1 MRRLAVFLL
10 TACLGVSAMAADAID
25 SKRQKEF
32 GDITVHYNT
41 FTSSFLQPDTA
52 QAVGVVRSK
61 NKGLINVTVIK
72 GVTPVAAQVTGT
84 IKDLSG
90 RSEILTFKQITEKG
104 AIYYLAPYN
113 VPQQE
118 VRVFTINVET
128 GGKAH
133 GFQFNQEL
141 FRRTDEPD
149 STRAGQP

>member
-1 MRRLAVFLL
+1 MSRLAVFLL
-10 TACLGVSAMAADAID
+10 TACLGASAVAADAID
-25 SKRQKEF
+25 GNRQKEF

-41 FTSSFLQPDTA
+41 FTSSFLQPETA

-61 NKGLINVTVIK
+61 NKGLINVSVVK

-90 RSEILTFKQITEKG
+90 KSEILTFKQITEKG
-104 AIYYLAPYN
+104 AIYYLAPYS

-118 VRVFTINVET
+118 YRTFTINVES

-133 GFQFNQEL
+133 GFSFVQEL
-141 FRRTDEPD
+141 FPADK
-149 STRAGQP
+149 

>member
-1 MRRLAVFLL
+1 MNRLAVFLL
-10 TACLGVSAMAADAID
+10 TACLGASAMAADIID

-41 FTSSFLQPDTA
+41 FTSSFLQPETA

-84 IKDLSG
+84 IKDLG
-90 RSEILTFKQITEKG
+90 GKSEILTFKQINEKG
-104 AIYYLAPYN
+104 GINYLAPYA
-113 VPQQE
+113 VTQRE
-118 VRVFTINVET
+118 YKTFTINVET

-133 GFQFNQEL
+133 SFQFNQEL
-141 FRRTDEPD
+141 FPAE
-149 STRAGQP
+149 

>member
-1 MRRLAVFLL
+1 MSRLAIFLL
-10 TACLGVSAMAADAID
+10 TACLGASAMAADTID
-25 SKRQKEF
+25 ANRKKDF

-41 FTSSFLQPDTA
+41 FTSSFLPPETA
-52 QAVGVVRSK
+52 QKVGVVRSK
-61 NKGLINVTVIK
+61 EKGLINVTVIK
-72 GVTPVAAQVTGT
+72 GVTPVTAQVTGT

-141 FRRTDEPD
+141 FPAD
-149 STRAGQP
+149 

>member
-1 MRRLAVFLL
+1 MPS
-10 TACLGVSAMAADAID
+10 T

-141 FRRTDEPD
+141 FPAD
-149 STRAGQP
+149 

>member
-1 MRRLAVFLL
+1 MSRLAVFLL

-41 FTSSFLQPDTA
+41 FTSSFLQPETA

-61 NKGLINVTVIK
+61 NKGLINVAVVK

-141 FRRTDEPD
+141 FPAE
-149 STRAGQP
+149 

>member
-1 MRRLAVFLL
+1 MSRFAIFIFY
-10 TACLGVSAMAADAID
+10 ASLGARAQAADAID
-25 SKRQKEF
+25 ANRKKDF

-41 FTSSFLQPDTA
+41 FTSSFLQPETA

-61 NKGLINVTVIK
+61 NKGLINVSVVK

-90 RSEILTFKQITEKG
+90 KSEILTFKQITEKG

-118 VRVFTINVET
+118 VRVFTINVEA

-141 FRRTDEPD
+141 FPAE
-149 STRAGQP
+149 

>member
-1 MRRLAVFLL
+1 MSRLAIFLL
-10 TACLGVSAMAADAID
+10 TACLGASAMAADTID
-25 SKRQKEF
+25 ANRKKDF

-41 FTSSFLQPDTA
+41 FTSSFLPPETA
-52 QAVGVVRSK
+52 QKVGVVRS
-61 NKGLINVTVIK
+61 NEKGLINVTVIK
-72 GVTPVAAQVTGT
+72 GVSPVAAQVTGT

-141 FRRTDEPD
+141 FPAD
-149 STRAGQP
+149 